1 MHFDH
6 FFADF
11 GVLPSAY
18 FAKKAITNPIELFWS
33 DDLVS
38 LMRLCGMREEM
49 IGDRASDFDKFQ
61 AICHTLELLD
71 GHPTRA
77 RIVSILE
84 KHFNLN
90 ELPTQETATEVWR
103 TLCDRL
109 LEDPID
115 PKTLVGGEW
124 LCDAMDVPN
133 NLPQGIAPVLNANL
147 LLAAD
152 AKSTAAWSAQI
163 AATVANFTQK
173 GSQKVLLS
181 LEKNFDFVLPSIYQV
196 DRALSLARKDKQTE
210 NLLLS
215 QLVREL
221 CTACKQNN
229 LLLVLVCHQN
239 ADGVVQLLKYCED
252 TVGLPRLCWSM
263 HRATDAQALLEF
275 TAQPHQNEI
284 FAALLYQN
292 ILTQAELSAAIESW
306 QVRYPIGRLRFI
318 TARDL
323 RQKTVSQA
331 HIVDMIKKM
340 KTKI

>member
-49 IGDRASDFDKFQ
+49 IGDRASDFEKFQ
-61 AICHTLELLD
+61 ALVASLSLLE

-77 RIVSILE
+77 WIVSVL
-84 KHFNLN
+84 KKYFDLK

-103 TLCDRL
+103 TLCNRL

-115 PKTLVGGEW
+115 PQTLVSGEW

-147 LLAAD
+147 LLATET
-152 AKSTAAWSAQI
+152 KSTAAWSAQI
-163 AATVANFTQK
+163 AATVANFAQK

-181 LEKNFDFVLPSIYQV
+181 LEKNFDFVLPSIYQA
-196 DRALSLARKDKQTE
+196 DRALSLAKKDKQAE

-229 LLLVLVCHQN
+229 LLLVLLCHQN
-239 ADGVVQLLKYCED
+239 ADAVVELLEYCED
-252 TVGLPRLCWSM
+252 AVGLPRLCWSM

-275 TAQPHQNEI
+275 AAQPHQNEI
-284 FAALLYQN
+284 FAALFYEN
-292 ILTQAELSAAIESW
+292 ILTQAELSAAIEGW
-306 QVRYPIGRLRFI
+306 QVRYPGGRLGFI

-323 RQKTVSQA
+323 RQMPVSQA
-331 HIVDMIKKM
+331 HIANMLKK
-340 KTKI
+340 